1 MALPKLATP
10 KYELQIPST
19 GESVNYR
26 PYLVKEEKVLMLAI
40 ESKDQSQMITALKDV
55 ISGCTEGKIKPDK
68 LTLFDLEYIFLKLRS
83 KSVGEN
89 STIGIKCTECSTSN
103 EIVVD
108 LEQVQVRG
116 DFKESEN
123 IKLTDDV
130 GIVLKY
136 PNVKSFQRSIV
147 KGKNKAEADQVM
159 STIASMI
166 DSIYEG
172 EEIFS
177 AENETEQG
185 LVDFLESLT
194 SDQFKKITE
203 FMMDIPKLSHT
214 VEFDCTS
221 CKAQNTLEIEGLQ
234 SFF

>member
-103 EIVVD
+103 EIVDD
-108 LEQVQVRG
+108 L
-116 DFKESEN
+116 
-123 IKLTDDV
+123 
-130 GIVLKY
+130 
-136 PNVKSFQRSIV
+136 
-147 KGKNKAEADQVM
+147 
-159 STIASMI
+159 
-166 DSIYEG
+166 
-172 EEIFS
+172 
-177 AENETEQG
+177 
-185 LVDFLESLT
+185 
-194 SDQFKKITE
+194 
-203 FMMDIPKLSHT
+203 
-214 VEFDCTS
+214 
-221 CKAQNTLEIEGLQ
+221 
-234 SFF
+234 

>member
-1 MALPKLATP
+1 
-10 KYELQIPST
+10 
-19 GESVNYR
+19 
-26 PYLVKEEKVLMLAI
+26 MLAI

-123 IKLTDDV
+123 IKLTEDV

-177 AENETEQG
+177 A
-185 LVDFLESLT
+185 
-194 SDQFKKITE
+194 
-203 FMMDIPKLSHT
+203 
-214 VEFDCTS
+214 
-221 CKAQNTLEIEGLQ
+221 
-234 SFF
+234 